1 MSHMI
6 VKPWD
11 IVLANDN
18 PQWHRMA
25 EVHAEITEQVAEPL
39 MFDIMEH
46 PAYSMIDGTP
56 REIDGEKVLWADH
69 RKVRPD
75 LTPEQAIVK
84 LHVPKVG
91 YRAISNRDVWNTMK
105 KAFTDLGCKVASVC
119 TLERGKKF
127 ALSVDIGGSDMVINK
142 NNYKAFLNMVTSHD
156 GTIAMEA
163 FDAFIKIICMNTFQ
177 WSRDAAK
184 NKFKIYHTKNADL
197 AMDGLGDLL
206 NAILKGRVEAKEVLE
221 YLATHACDANDAMA
235 MAAGFFCLTTE
246 AKENKLSTRSYN
258 AATEIVR
265 LYAHGIGNEG
275 RTLYDLANGAT
286 EYWTSGLGVG
296 RNADTASQVYRSEM
310 GSAADRKHEFITMLA
325 DDKTRPVMLSRGR
338 EAVRQAVLAN

>member
-1 MSHMI
+1 MI
-6 VKPWD
+6 VEPWD
-11 IVLANDN
+11 IVIANDN

-25 EVHAEITEQVAEPL
+25 KVHAEITDNVVEPQ
-39 MFDIMEH
+39 MFDILETS
-46 PAYSMIDGTP
+46 AFSTIDGTT

-75 LTPEQAIVK
+75 LTAEQAIVK

-105 KAFTDLGCKVASVC
+105 KALTDLGCKVASVC

-184 NKFKIYHTKNADL
+184 NKFKIYHTKHADL

-221 YLATHACDANDAMA
+221 YLATHSCDANDAMA

-246 AKENKLSTRSYN
+246 AKENKLSTRSFN
-258 AATEIVR
+258 AATEITR

-275 RTLYDLANGAT
+275 RSLYDLANGAT
-286 EYWTSGLGVG
+286 EYWTSGNGTG
-296 RNADTASQVYRSEM
+296 RKANLASRVYRSQL
-310 GSAADRKHEFITMLA
+310 GSAAEHKRNFIAMLA
-325 DDKTRPVMLSRGR
+325 GDRDKMLSRGR
-338 EAVRQAVLAN
+338 EAVRQSVLAN

>member
-1 MSHMI
+1 MGHMI
-6 VKPWD
+6 VEPWD
-11 IVLANDN
+11 IVIANDN

-25 EVHAEITEQVAEPL
+25 KVHAEITDNVVEPQ
-39 MFDIMEH
+39 MFDILETS
-46 PAYSMIDGTP
+46 AFSTIDGTT

-75 LTPEQAIVK
+75 LTAEQAIVK

-105 KAFTDLGCKVASVC
+105 KALTDLGCKVASVC

-221 YLATHACDANDAMA
+221 YLATHSCDANDAMA
-235 MAAGFFCLTTE
+235 MAAGFFCMTTE
-246 AKENKLSTRSYN
+246 AKENKLSTRSFN
-258 AATEIVR
+258 AATEITR

>member
-1 MSHMI
+1 MI
-6 VKPWD
+6 EKPWD
-11 IVLANDN
+11 IVIANDN

-25 EVHAEITEQVAEPL
+25 EVHAEITDKVVERL
-39 MFDIMEH
+39 MFDIREE
-46 PAYSMIDGTP
+46 PAFSVIDGTT

-75 LTPEQAIVK
+75 LTAEQAIVK

-91 YRAISNRDVWNTMK
+91 YRAISNREIWETMK
-105 KAFTDLGCKVASVC
+105 KALTDLGCKVASVC

-142 NNYKAFLNMVTSHD
+142 HEFKAFLNMVTSHD
-156 GTIAMEA
+156 GTIAAEF
-163 FDAFIKIICMNTFQ
+163 FDSLIKIICMNTFQ
-177 WSRDAAK
+177 WSRNAAK
-184 NKFKIYHTKNADL
+184 DKYKVYHTKNADL
-197 AMDGLGDLL
+197 ALDGLADLL

-235 MAAGFFCLTTE
+235 MAAGFFCMTTD

-258 AATEIVR
+258 AATEITR
-265 LYAHGIGNEG
+265 LFAHGIGNEG
-275 RTLYDLANGAT
+275 RTIYDLANGAT

-296 RNADTASQVYRSEM
+296 RNADIATQVYRSEL

-325 DDKTRPVMLSRGR
+325 NDQTRSTMLSRGR
-338 EAVRQAVLAN
+338 EAVRQAALAN

>member
-1 MSHMI
+1 MI
-6 VKPWD
+6 VEPWD
-11 IVLANDN
+11 IVIANDN
-18 PQWHRMA
+18 PQWHRKA
-25 EVHAEITEQVAEPL
+25 KVEAEITDKVAEPL
-39 MFDIMEH
+39 MFDILEA
-46 PAYSMIDGTP
+46 PAFSMIDGTT

-184 NKFKIYHTKNADL
+184 NKFKIYHLPISVDFKYFKDVQIIPEKSN
-197 AMDGLGDLL
+197 
-206 NAILKGRVEAKEVLE
+206 I
-221 YLATHACDANDAMA
+221 
-235 MAAGFFCLTTE
+235 
-246 AKENKLSTRSYN
+246 
-258 AATEIVR
+258 
-265 LYAHGIGNEG
+265 
-275 RTLYDLANGAT
+275 
-286 EYWTSGLGVG
+286 
-296 RNADTASQVYRSEM
+296 
-310 GSAADRKHEFITMLA
+310 
-325 DDKTRPVMLSRGR
+325 
-338 EAVRQAVLAN
+338 